1 MIDTIGRARII
12 GALVLLLAFGAG
24 VAVGHY
30 WLPNEPPNGIMISM
44 KATDAIP
51 AELTKLDLTDSQE
64 TQIRL
69 FLHQGTERVGR
80 VMHQFMGP
88 IDAAVD
94 STDQQIRSVLTAEQ
108 IRMLDQIRKEHPL
121 KQMRERK
128 VIDTVR

>member
-12 GALVLLLAFGAG
+12 GALVLLIAFGGG

-30 WLPNEPPNGIMISM
+30 WLPKEPPEGIMISM

-51 AELTKLDLTDSQE
+51 AELTKLDLSDAQK
-64 TQIRL
+64 TQIRV

-80 VMHQFMGP
+80 IMHQFTAP

-94 STDQQIRSVLTAEQ
+94 STDQQVRSVLTTDQ
-108 IRMLDQIRKEHPL
+108 IRMLDEIRRSHPL
-121 KQMRERK
+121 RTRVE
-128 VIDTVR
+128 